1 MTLRCIEKKRRKIG
15 AMAITEAAI
24 MSANSLECCPARVAM
39 PTLNG
44 IGSSR
49 AVTING
55 HSKSFQDH
63 NTVVIMTANKPGLT
77 TGTMTRQN
85 VCHGLQPSSLAASS
99 SSAGRLMKDCRMRNT
114 PKAEKKPG
122 RTMPHGV
129 SNNPSSRMISYW
141 PMRYDCPGTMRI
153 ARTNPKRTDLP
164 PNFIRAKA
172 YPPIE
177 HRISWT
183 TVLNIVIVTDTP
195 NCLRKGRRVNTSV

>member
-1 MTLRCIEKKRRKIG
+1 
-15 AMAITEAAI
+15 MAITEAAI
-24 MSANSLECCPARVAM
+24 MS
-39 PTLNG
+39 
-44 IGSSR
+44 
-49 AVTING
+49 
-55 HSKSFQDH
+55 
-63 NTVVIMTANKPGLT
+63 ANKPGLT

-183 TVLNIVIVTDTP
+183 TVLNTVIVTDTP